1 MAYRAL
7 INSSLARAY
16 RIASDLAIP
25 VTFNRRAVAFDFA
38 AMETVALSSTVV
50 IKAIVADAKKPSAAR
65 DVSKKE
71 LMFKTREIGD
81 VALFDTVVIS
91 GIVWKVGDVII
102 NGDFITIL
110 SIFKE

>member
-16 RIASDLAIP
+16 RIASDLAVP
-25 VTFNRRAVAFDFA
+25 VTFTRRVTDFSFGTLETSTA
-38 AMETVALSSTVV
+38 ATPIVT
-50 IKAIVADAKKPSAAR
+50 KAIVADAKKPSGER

-71 LMFKTREIGD
+71 LMFKSKGLGD
-81 VALFDTVVIS
+81 TSLFDTVTIA
-91 GIVWKVGDVII
+91 GEVWKVGAPIHK
-102 NGDFITIL
+102 GDFITIL